1 MLRSRSKVYLE
12 NMMMNSNVQVKLD
25 KLSELA
31 VECLDGWMDP
41 SSLKLPME
49 RLPNS
54 VDGAPARIFLG
65 CLD

>member
-31 VECLDGWMDP
+31 VECLDG
-41 SSLKLPME
+41 SIRFE
-49 RLPNS
+49 TPNGM
-54 VDGAPARIFLG
+54 VTQFRG
-65 CLD
+65 